1 MFNVCDVIGPEIL
14 FSMENSTAGEKHLY
28 FVYQITIR
36 CIFQISLICILY
48 FQISRSKC
56 CKLGEYFLYTIIL
69 IRRNILI
76 INYCPPNIHKQN
88 TKTLHHI
95 NLHERST
102 QLLSSSSPSLVGE
115 VKLQLKRVP
124 QEVTILKDE

>member
-1 MFNVCDVIGPEIL
+1 MNQNCYI
-14 FSMENSTAGEKHLY
+14 
-28 FVYQITIR
+28 
-36 CIFQISLICILY
+36 
-48 FQISRSKC
+48 
-56 CKLGEYFLYTIIL
+56 GEYFLYTIIL

-124 QEVTILKDE
+124 QEVTIEFEVQDYDFLS